1 MKLQAILNT
10 GLATTLAAFTLG
22 VQAAPDTATP
32 AEAKVPTAEAPAKTT
47 PKKVKPH
54 NHMEEKG
61 YAPVPTGNTPGQG
74 ASAADLADKHLH
86 PRDAK

>member
-1 MKLQAILNT
+1 MKLQAILNI
-10 GLATTLAAFTLG
+10 GLAATLAAFALG

-32 AEAKVPTAEAPAKTT
+32 AEAKAPAAEAPAKAT

-61 YAPVPTGNTPGQG
+61 DAPTPAAPAQG
-74 ASAADLADKHLH
+74 GPAADLSDKHLH